1 MTRNSETGLLI
12 IMGLMLVASGV
23 LGWQNEKELEAQASL
38 WRDLY
43 RQASAES
50 KLTDCVEVD
59 ANYVI
64 CKKAR
69 HGEKR

>member
-1 MTRNSETGLLI
+1 MTHSDRLAAVLAALLI
-12 IMGLMLVASGV
+12 VSAFMGTLH
-23 LGWQNEKELEAQASL
+23 EKELEAQATL

>member
-1 MTRNSETGLLI
+1 MTHSDRLAAVLAALL
-12 IMGLMLVASGV
+12 VVSGV
-23 LGWQNEKELEAQASL
+23 VGMRNEKELEAQATL